1 MLLMKRELLDTL
13 TEGGPDAIIQSL
25 QKAVE
30 LEHSTIPPYLY
41 ALYSLDPDKNGAIA
55 AIIQSVVVEEML
67 HMTLACNILNA
78 LGGTPV
84 IDAPHFIP
92 KYPGPLPGTVEKGL
106 IVPLAPFSINLVH
119 KVFMTIEEPED
130 PLKFPVA
137 FAAEEQPLTIGMFY
151 KQIAD
156 QISQLPQ
163 SAFPNPPRNQVG
175 PEYMDESIVVVGV
188 DTALQAINTIVE
200 QGEGTTTSPL
210 EIVGDDYAHYYRFA
224 EVFHGKKL
232 IKNPK
237 AGPDTP
243 PDQQY
248 IYGGDPVPFDRTG
261 VYAAPT
267 NPKTAKYPAGSDAR
281 QACIT
286 FNYTYTSL
294 LKVLHTV
301 FNSQPDQLNDAIKMM
316 MSVKQQTIDMMA
328 GKTTGGVSAGPSFEY
343 QPVNR

>member
-1 MLLMKRELLDTL
+1 MLFMNQEVSDILNQDGT
-13 TEGGPDAIIQSL
+13 DAIKKLL

-41 ALYSLDPDKNGAIA
+41 ALYSLDPDKNGVIA
-55 AIIQSVVVEEML
+55 EIIHSVVFEEML

-78 LGGTPV
+78 LGGAPV
-84 IDAPHFIP
+84 IDAPGFIP

-106 IVPLAPFSINLVH
+106 IVPLAPFSINLIH
-119 KVFMTIEEPED
+119 KAFMTIEEPED
-130 PLKFPVA
+130 PLNFPVA
-137 FAAEEQPLTIGMFY
+137 FAAKEPPLTIGQFY
-151 KQIAD
+151 MQIAEK
-156 QISQLPQ
+156 IKPLPQ

-175 PEYMDESIVVVGV
+175 PKYMDESIEVVGV

-200 QGEGTTTSPL
+200 QGEGTKTSPL
-210 EIVGDDYAHYYRFA
+210 EVVGDDYAHYYRFA
-224 EVFHGKKL
+224 EVYHGKKL

-248 IYGGDPVPFDRTG
+248 IYGGDAVPFDRTG
-261 VYAAPT
+261 VYAAPA

-286 FNYTYTSL
+286 FNYSYTSL

-301 FNSQPDQLNDAIKMM
+301 FNGQQGQFGDAIKMM
-316 MSVKQQTIDMMA
+316 MSLRQQAIDMMG